1 MKAPGTKRLKLKYD
15 GLLSNFAFE
24 CNLRRYTKTN
34 DDLETA
40 LETAAA
46 KADEDLETA
55 AAAAAVVHAAESA
68 NGAVDSAALEAATT
82 EVASLMAALQAGGML
97 RTRT

>member
-55 AAAAAVVHAAESA
+55 AAAAAVAT
-68 NGAVDSAALEAATT
+68 GAVDSAALEAATT